1 MAPTN
6 VHLARNQAAARRRD
20 PLERDPFRRDFDILD
35 SDVLIGAVYQIVR
48 VA

>member
-20 PLERDPFRRDFDILD
+20 PFRRDFGVFD
-35 SDVLIGAVYQIVR
+35 SVVLIGAVYQIVR